1 MTAQKNLGDRQRCL
15 LLFIDPFSFSYPLLS
30 FLHPLSSLEQMGGW
44 PCGRARELGPAST
57 AAAEPTAASSRVSP
71 GSSPARS
78 EASRGTPYYAADAEP
93 DPVPQVEASVG
104 RNTQMLLLLETEVAP
119 RFLVL
124 DLACRLHSILIAS
137 PDSC

>member
-1 MTAQKNLGDRQRCL
+1 M
-15 LLFIDPFSFSYPLLS
+15 
-30 FLHPLSSLEQMGGW
+30 
-44 PCGRARELGPAST
+44 
-57 AAAEPTAASSRVSP
+57 
-71 GSSPARS
+71 
-78 EASRGTPYYAADAEP
+78 
-93 DPVPQVEASVG
+93 PQVEASVG